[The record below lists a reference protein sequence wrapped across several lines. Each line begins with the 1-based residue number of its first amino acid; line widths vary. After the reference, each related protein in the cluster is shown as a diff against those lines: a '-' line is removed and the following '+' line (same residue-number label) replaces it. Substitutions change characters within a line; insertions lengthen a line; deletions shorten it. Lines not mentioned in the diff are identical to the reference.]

1 MLNLQKIYILNK
13 TKFLKKGDL
22 SDYWYRI
29 EYIYLDNKKNIQ
41 YNYEFI
47 SKEDFEQVV
56 VNVPVELLDDLTSY
70 SFKGHYQNYKFKADM
85 LVE

>member
-1 MLNLQKIYILNK
+1 MLNLQKIYIINK

-22 SDYWYRI
+22 TDYWYRI

-41 YNYEFI
+41 YNYEFV
-47 SKEDFEQVV
+47 SKEDFEDVV
-56 VNVPVELLDDLTSY
+56 INIPVELLNDLTSY
-70 SFKGHYQNYKFKADM
+70 NFKGHYQNYKFKADI